1 MDIGIGLPSTIPG
14 VTREQHLEWAR
25 RAEAA
30 GFSTLGVIDRVAY
43 ENLEPLVALTAAAAV
58 TERIRLT
65 TSIAIVP
72 YRNTAMFAKE
82 AASVDVLSGGRLTLG
97 LAPGGREDDYT
108 TTGTDFSTRGRRL
121 DAQLEELKRLWN
133 GDDVGPKPVQQG
145 GPPLILGGTVDAA
158 FRRAA
163 QFGEGWIAGGS
174 APDAVRAGAEAT
186 RQAWEAAGRA
196 GKPRIM
202 ALGYYSLGSDAQ
214 ANAEAYLKHYYAF
227 LGDELAGMI
236 AGSAAKDAPT
246 IQQYLSAFQDA
257 GVDEFILFPCSP
269 DPEQV
274 DLLAKAAL

>member
-1 MDIGIGLPSTIPG
+1 M
-14 VTREQHLEWAR
+14 
-25 RAEAA
+25 
-30 GFSTLGVIDRVAY
+30 
-43 ENLEPLVALTAAAAV
+43 ALTAAAAV

-108 TTGTDFSTRGRRL
+108 VTGADFSTRGRRL
-121 DAQLEELKRLWN
+121 DAQLDELKRLWN

-145 GPPLILGGTVDAA
+145 GPPLILGGTVDAS

-174 APDAVRAGAEAT
+174 TPDAVRSGAEAT
-186 RQAWEAAGRA
+186 RQAWEAVGRA
-196 GKPRIM
+196 GEPRVM
-202 ALGYYSLGSDAQ
+202 ALGYYSLGPDAQ

-246 IQQYLSAFQDA
+246 IQQYLSAFQDV

-269 DPEQV
+269 EPDQV
-274 DLLAKAAL
+274 DLLAKAAF